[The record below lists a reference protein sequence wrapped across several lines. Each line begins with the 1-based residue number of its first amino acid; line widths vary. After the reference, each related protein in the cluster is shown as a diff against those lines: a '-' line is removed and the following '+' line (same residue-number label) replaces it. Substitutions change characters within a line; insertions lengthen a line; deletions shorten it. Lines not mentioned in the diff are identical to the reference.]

1 MVVKLCFTLL
11 CSVLFNWCVHVAFMY
26 WSSSGQGGVRF
37 FGDGCGRDADG
48 FMVQLPL
55 GIVEVCRDG
64 TSAKLRHPRRATQ
77 KAHEHLMDSTKRN
90 SHKEADK
97 P

>member
-1 MVVKLCFTLL
+1 
-11 CSVLFNWCVHVAFMY
+11 MY
-26 WSSSGQGGVRF
+26 WSGIGQSGVRV

-48 FMVQLPL
+48 FLVHLPMV
-55 GIVEVCRDG
+55 IVEVCRDG

-77 KAHEHLMDSTKRN
+77 KGNAAQRHEPKGN
-90 SHKEADK
+90 SHTEDYK

>member
-1 MVVKLCFTLL
+1 
-11 CSVLFNWCVHVAFMY
+11 MY
-26 WSSSGQGGVRF
+26 WSSSGQSRVRV

-48 FMVQLPL
+48 FVVQLL
-55 GIVEVCRDG
+55 MVIVGVGRDG